1 MGRSSLFHGT
11 AHWFRTGEIVSP
23 TIPATGIAA
32 NAAAWGTP
40 HAEVAAHYSA
50 QKAAKAAQPPLFS
63 PFYEVEP
70 TSDDIVPNK
79 PAPRLEAML
88 RNEGL
93 TLGTHGSVGDRRG
106 MRVKALAGYADYNGE
121 VM

>member
-1 MGRSSLFHGT
+1 VVRSALFHGT

-32 NAAAWGTP
+32 DAAAWGTP

-50 QKAAKAAQPPLFS
+50 QKAAKADQPPLFS
-63 PFYEVEP
+63 PFYEVET
-70 TSDDIVPNK
+70 TSDD
-79 PAPRLEAML
+79 L
-88 RNEGL
+88 R
-93 TLGTHGSVGDRRG
+93 THPKINSVGDRKG
-106 MRVKALAGYADYNGE
+106 MRVKGLAGYADYDGE